1 MHRCIQAKWREHG
14 FDLEFADLGYEGERN
29 DVGGY
34 LDQLGWR
41 SAATRMS
48 RLLADSGLA
57 AIPQT
62 NDSVSM
68 ADTIYYSSVLG
79 V

>member
-1 MHRCIQAKWREHG
+1 MMRRATARWREHG

-29 DVGGY
+29 DVAAY
-34 LDQLGWR
+34 LDNLGWR
-41 SAATRMS
+41 SEGTQMTQ
-48 RLLADSGLA
+48 LLAANGFA

-68 ADTIYYSSVLG
+68 ADTIYYSSVLSK
-79 V
+79 